1 MLLTI
6 STTHRP
12 ATDLGFLLHK
22 NPARHHVAEF
32 GFGTAHVVYP
42 EATDERCSAAVLVDI
57 DPVGLVAGRRAAAA
71 SRFALAHYVNDR
83 PYAASSFLSVALGR
97 LFGTAMSGR
106 SKERQELADRPIPL
120 EAALP
125 VVPCRGGQDLA
136 SRLFEP
142 LGYTVQ
148 ARGLPLDAQFPEW
161 GASRYLALRLAATV
175 RLRSLLE
182 HLFVLLPV
190 LDDDKHYWVG
200 DDEVGKLL
208 RRGGQWLAEHPEHD
222 LIARRYLRHDQRL
235 TRAALAALFADDAA
249 DPDRSDQEQDAGE
262 ESVERWVGLGGGVW
276 GGRPPGPATLHERRL
291 AAVLGVITASGAR
304 SVLDLGCGSGKLL
317 AELVKQPG
325 LQRIVGLDVSH
336 RALEAA
342 AKRLHLDGMSP
353 RQRDRVQLLHGSLTY
368 RDSRLDGF
376 DTAAVVEV
384 IEHLDPPRIVAFE
397 KVVFGHARPDTV
409 VITTPNA
416 EYNAL
421 LAGLG
426 PGSFRHGDH
435 RFEWTR
441 PQLRAWADGVAARY
455 GYRVELSGIGPR
467 GTGPDGADLGCPS
480 QLAVFRR

>member
-6 STTHRP
+6 STTHQP

-22 NPARHHVAEF
+22 NPGRHHVAEF

-57 DPVGLVAGRRAAAA
+57 DPVGLVAGRHPAAA

-120 EAALP
+120 EASLP

-136 SRLFEP
+136 RRLFEP
-142 LGYTVQ
+142 LGYAVE
-148 ARGLPLDAQFPEW
+148 ARALPLDPQFPEW
-161 GASRYLALRLAATV
+161 GASRYLALRIAATV
-175 RLRSLLE
+175 RLRNLLE

-200 DDEVGKLL
+200 ADEVGKLL
-208 RRGGQWLAEHPEHD
+208 RRGGEWLAAHPEHD
-222 LIARRYLRHDQRL
+222 LITRRYLRHDQRL

-262 ESVERWVGLGGGVW
+262 ESVERQVS
-276 GGRPPGPATLHERRL
+276 LHERRL
-291 AAVLGVITASGAR
+291 TAVLGVITASGAR

-317 AELVKQPG
+317 AELVKEPG

-336 RALEAA
+336 RALEGAA
-342 AKRLHLDGMSP
+342 RRLHTDSMAP
-353 RQRDRVQLLHGSLTY
+353 RQRERVQLLHGSLTY
-368 RDSRLDGF
+368 RDSRLHGF
-376 DTAAVVEV
+376 DAAAVVEV

-397 KVVFGHARPDTV
+397 KVVFGHARPETV
-409 VITTPNA
+409 ILTTPNA

-421 LAGLG
+421 LTGL
-426 PGSFRHGDH
+426 PAGSFRHGDH

-441 PQLRAWADGVAARY
+441 PQLRAWAEGVAARY
-455 GYRVELSGIGPR
+455 GYRAELSGIGPQ
-467 GTGPDGADLGCPS
+467 GTGPGGADLGCPS